1 MNNANTQ
8 HDCGHDASLLPLIR
22 TLKPSESPDFLLVAC
37 CILPLQRNARMDEG
51 SRTYEPSDTEYA
63 DVLDVLCQVEQGTV
77 DELGLLELSD
87 GEECLHAIQCSISKP
102 KSKDSEDGELG
113 QILVGTKHIYV
124 RVVTGLESKVQYR
137 VPYQQVTRW
146 DVRCVVF
153 Y

>member
-1 MNNANTQ
+1 
-8 HDCGHDASLLPLIR
+8 
-22 TLKPSESPDFLLVAC
+22 
-37 CILPLQRNARMDEG
+37 MDKG
-51 SRTYEPSDTEYA
+51 SRTYEPSETEYA

-124 RVVTGLESKVQYR
+124 RVVTGLESKVRYR

>member
-1 MNNANTQ
+1 
-8 HDCGHDASLLPLIR
+8 
-22 TLKPSESPDFLLVAC
+22 
-37 CILPLQRNARMDEG
+37 MDKG
-51 SRTYEPSDTEYA
+51 SRAYDSSDTGYA
-63 DVLDVLCQVEQGTV
+63 DVLNVLCQVEQGTV

-102 KSKDSEDGELG
+102 KSKDTENEEEG

-124 RVVTGLESKVQYR
+124 RVVSGLESSVRYR

-153 Y
+153 LYETNEMMEL